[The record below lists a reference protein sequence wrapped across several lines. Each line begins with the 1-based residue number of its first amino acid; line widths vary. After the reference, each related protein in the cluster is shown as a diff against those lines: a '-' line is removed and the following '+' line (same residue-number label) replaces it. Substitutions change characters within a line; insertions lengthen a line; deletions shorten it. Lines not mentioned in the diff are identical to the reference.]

1 MYLLVLGTGWSS
13 VFGYFGPIRFMPKLK
28 AGLIYVNLFVSR
40 FLETKKTSELKTLEL
55 WILRLILDFLFSLIF
70 RLIQYLVWL
79 LKSVKNS
86 TRRVLYAESLE
97 PPIRSREIL
106 NLTHHLLR
114 ELSLA
119 GMWLGYPKREKK
131 RGLSRKLNMS
141 TLLKGYLIL
150 KFPALILPFL
160 HNIFNTSY
168 FPIIFILYTSF
179 LSSLL

>member
-1 MYLLVLGTGWSS
+1 MWTYL
-13 VFGYFGPIRFMPKLK
+13 FQIFAI
-28 AGLIYVNLFVSR
+28 SR
-40 FLETKKTSELKTLEL
+40 VKKTSELKTLEL

-119 GMWLGYPKREKK
+119 GMWVGYPKREKK

-141 TLLKGYLIL
+141 TFAQG
-150 KFPALILPFL
+150 
-160 HNIFNTSY
+160 IFNFKISCSDSPFFT
-168 FPIIFILYTSF
+168 
-179 LSSLL
+179 